1 MMKNDDAVQSFI
13 TDLALRGYSKHTIKA
28 YRLTVER
35 ALAFC
40 GKHFKKVNTQ
50 DLKKFLLFLQR
61 EKNCS
66 LRTIH
71 RHINALRT
79 FYRLFEMDI
88 ADKIQLPKVDKAL
101 PTFLNYGEI
110 EQLLDSIFNTRDLLV
125 VRLLY
130 ATGLRVSELVS
141 LNKDSIE
148 QNTIRVRS
156 GKGKKDRVVFVD
168 DGTVELMEQYVKER
182 GDENPALFVNKRGER
197 LSDRY
202 VEILVK
208 RHAKR
213 AGIKKKV
220 TPHTLRHTFATHLL
234 QNKANI
240 MVIKDLLGHASL
252 STTQIYTHVTDEY
265 KKEIYE
271 NSHPLSKSEPLSTLH

>member
-1 MMKNDDAVQSFI
+1 MNNDEAVQSFI
-13 TDLALRGYSKHTIKA
+13 TDLALRGYSRHTVKA
-28 YRLTVER
+28 YRITVER
-35 ALAFC
+35 ALSHS
-40 GKHFKKVNTQ
+40 GKHFRKVTTQ
-50 DLKKFLLFLQR
+50 DLKSFLLYLQR
-61 EKNCS
+61 EKECS

-88 ADKIQLPKVDKAL
+88 ADKIQLPKVEKAL
-101 PTFLNYGEI
+101 PTFLNFGEI
-110 EQLLDSIFNTRDLLV
+110 ESLLQSIFNRRDLAI

-130 ATGLRVSELVS
+130 ASGLRVSELVS
-141 LNKDSIE
+141 LNRDSIE
-148 QNTIRVRS
+148 GNTVRVRS
-156 GKGKKDRVVFVD
+156 GKGKKDRIVYVD
-168 DGTVELMEQYVKER
+168 DGTAEIINQYLNER
-182 GDENPALFVNKRGER
+182 KDDNPALFVNRRGSR
-197 LSDRY
+197 LTDRY
-202 VEILVK
+202 IEILVK

-234 QNKANI
+234 QNQANI

-265 KKEIYE
+265 KREIYE
-271 NSHPLSKSEPLSTLH
+271 NSHPLSKN

>member
-1 MMKNDDAVQSFI
+1 MNNNEAVQSFI
-13 TDLALRGYSKHTIKA
+13 TDLALRGYSDHTIKA
-28 YRLTVER
+28 YRITAER
-35 ALAFC
+35 ALKFSE
-40 GKHFKKVNTQ
+40 KHFKKVTTQ
-50 DLKKFLLFLQR
+50 DLKQFLLFLQK
-61 EKNCS
+61 EKECS

-71 RHINALRT
+71 RHINALRS
-79 FYRLFEMDI
+79 FFRLYEMDV
-88 ADKIQLPKVDKAL
+88 ADKIQLPKVEKAL
-101 PTFLNYGEI
+101 PTFLNFSEM
-110 EQLLDSIFNTRDLLV
+110 EKLLDSIFSNRDLAI

-130 ATGLRVSELVS
+130 ASGLRVSELVG
-141 LNKDSIE
+141 LDRDSIE
-148 QNTIRVRS
+148 GNMIHVKS
-156 GKGKKDRVVFVD
+156 GKGKKDRIVFID
-168 DGTVELMEQYVKER
+168 DGTIQLIDTYVEER
-182 GDENPALFVNKRGER
+182 TDDNPALFVNRRGTR
-197 LSDRY
+197 LTDRY

-252 STTQIYTHVTDEY
+252 STTQIYTHVTDEF

-271 NSHPLSKSEPLSTLH
+271 SSHPLSKG

>member
-1 MMKNDDAVQSFI
+1 MDNNEAVQSFI

-28 YRLTVER
+28 YRITAER
-35 ALAFC
+35 ALKFC
-40 GKHFKKVNTQ
+40 EKHFKKVTTQ
-50 DLKKFLLFLQR
+50 DLKQFLLFLQR
-61 EKNCS
+61 EKECS

-79 FYRLFEMDI
+79 FFRLYEMDV
-88 ADKIQLPKVDKAL
+88 ADKIQLPKVEKAL
-101 PTFLNYGEI
+101 PTFLNFKEM
-110 EQLLDSIFNTRDLLV
+110 EALLDSIFSKRDLAI

-130 ATGLRVSELVS
+130 ASGLRVSELMK
-141 LNKDSIE
+141 LDQDSIE
-148 QNTIRVRS
+148 ENMIQVKS
-156 GKGKKDRVVFVD
+156 GKGKKDRVVFID
-168 DGTVELMEQYVKER
+168 DGTIQLIREYLDER
-182 GDENPALFVNKRGER
+182 EDENPALFVNRRGTR
-197 LSDRY
+197 LTDRY
-202 VEILVK
+202 IEILVK

-271 NSHPLSKSEPLSTLH
+271 SSHPLSKG

>member
-1 MMKNDDAVQSFI
+1 MNNNEAVQSFI

-28 YRLTVER
+28 YRITIER
-35 ALAFC
+35 ALQFC
-40 GKHFKKVNTQ
+40 SKNFKKVTTQ
-50 DLKKFLLFLQR
+50 DLKGFLLFLQR
-61 EKNCS
+61 EKECS

-79 FYRLFEMDI
+79 FYRLYEMDT
-88 ADKIQLPKVDKAL
+88 ADKIQLPKVEKTL
-101 PTFLNYGEI
+101 PTFLNFGEM
-110 EQLLDSIFNTRDLLV
+110 EKLLDSIFSKRDLAI

-130 ATGLRVSELVS
+130 ASGLRVSELVG
-141 LNKDSIE
+141 LNRDTIE
-148 QNTIRVRS
+148 ENVIRVRS
-156 GKGKKDRVVFVD
+156 GKGKKDRVVFID
-168 DGTVELMEQYVKER
+168 DGTLELIGEYLNER
-182 GDENPALFVNKRGER
+182 ADENPALFVNRRGTR
-197 LSDRY
+197 LTDRY
-202 VEILVK
+202 IEILVK

-271 NSHPLSKSEPLSTLH
+271 NSHPLSKS

>member
-1 MMKNDDAVQSFI
+1 MDNNEAVQSFI
-13 TDLALRGYSKHTIKA
+13 TDLALRGYSKHTVKA
-28 YRLTVER
+28 YRITVER
-35 ALAFC
+35 ALKFC
-40 GKHFKKVNTQ
+40 GKHFKRVTTQ
-50 DLKKFLLFLQR
+50 DLKQFLLFLQR
-61 EKNCS
+61 EKECS
-66 LRTIH
+66 LRSIH

-79 FYRLFEMDI
+79 FYRLFEMDT
-88 ADKIQLPKVDKAL
+88 ADKIQLPKVDKTL
-101 PTFLNYGEI
+101 PTFLNFGEV
-110 EQLLDSIFNTRDLLV
+110 ELLLNSIFNKRDLAI

-130 ATGLRVSELVS
+130 ASGLRVSELVA
-141 LNKDSIE
+141 LDMDSIE
-148 QNTIRVRS
+148 EHRIQVRS
-156 GKGKKDRVVFVD
+156 GKGKKDRVVYVD
-168 DGTVELMEQYVKER
+168 EGTLVLLKDYLQDR
-182 GDENPALFVNKRGER
+182 GDDSPALFVNRRGTR
-197 LSDRY
+197 LTDRY

-234 QNKANI
+234 QNQANI

-271 NSHPLSKSEPLSTLH
+271 NAHPLSRT

>member
-1 MMKNDDAVQSFI
+1 MMNNNEAVQSFV
-13 TDLALRGYSKHTIKA
+13 TDLALRGYSAHTVKA
-28 YRLTVER
+28 YRITVER
-35 ALAFC
+35 ALKFSK
-40 GKHFKKVNTQ
+40 KHFKKVTTQ
-50 DLKKFLLFLQR
+50 DLKQFLLFLQR
-61 EKNCS
+61 EKECS
-66 LRTIH
+66 LRSIH

-88 ADKIQLPKVDKAL
+88 ADKIQLPKVEKAL
-101 PTFLNYGEI
+101 PTFLNFGEM
-110 EQLLDSIFNTRDLLV
+110 ETLLNSIFNKRDLAI

-130 ATGLRVSELVS
+130 ASGLRVSELMM
-141 LNKDSIE
+141 LNRDSIE
-148 QNTIRVRS
+148 GNSIRVKS
-156 GKGKKDRVVFVD
+156 GKGKKDRVVYVD
-168 DGTVELMEQYVKER
+168 SGTVDIIEEYLHER
-182 GDENPALFVNKRGER
+182 KDENEALFVNRRGKR

-202 VEILVK
+202 IEILVK

-234 QNKANI
+234 QNQANI

-271 NSHPLSKSEPLSTLH
+271 NSHPLSKN

>member
-1 MMKNDDAVQSFI
+1 MDNNEAVQSFI
-13 TDLALRGYSKHTIKA
+13 TDLALRGYSKHTVKA
-28 YRLTVER
+28 YRITVER
-35 ALAFC
+35 ALKFC
-40 GKHFKKVNTQ
+40 GKH
-50 DLKKFLLFLQR
+50 LKSVKTKYLKQFLLFLQR
-61 EKNCS
+61 EKECS
-66 LRTIH
+66 LRSIH

-79 FYRLFEMDI
+79 FYRLFEMDT
-88 ADKIQLPKVDKAL
+88 ADKIQLPKVDKTL
-101 PTFLNYGEI
+101 PTFLNFGEI
-110 EQLLDSIFNTRDLLV
+110 ELLLNSIFNKRDLAI

-130 ATGLRVSELVS
+130 ASGLRVSELVA
-141 LNKDSIE
+141 LDRESIE
-148 QNTIRVRS
+148 EHRIQVRS
-156 GKGKKDRVVFVD
+156 GKGKKDRVVYVD
-168 DGTVELMEQYVKER
+168 EGTLILLKEYLQDR
-182 GDENPALFVNKRGER
+182 KDDNPALFVNRRGTR
-197 LSDRY
+197 LTDRY

-234 QNKANI
+234 QNQANI

-271 NSHPLSKSEPLSTLH
+271 SAHPLSRT

>member
-1 MMKNDDAVQSFI
+1 MNNNEAVQSFV
-13 TDLALRGYSKHTIKA
+13 TDLGLRGYSAHTVKA
-28 YRLTVER
+28 YRITVER
-35 ALAFC
+35 ALKFSE
-40 GKHFKKVNTQ
+40 KHFKKVTTQ
-50 DLKKFLLFLQR
+50 DLKQFLLFLQR
-61 EKNCS
+61 EKECS
-66 LRTIH
+66 LRSIH

-88 ADKIQLPKVDKAL
+88 ADKIQLPKVEKAL
-101 PTFLNYGEI
+101 PTFLNFGEMDT
-110 EQLLDSIFNTRDLLV
+110 LLNSIFNKRDLAI

-130 ATGLRVSELVS
+130 ASGLRVSELMM
-141 LNKDSIE
+141 LNRDSIE
-148 QNTIRVRS
+148 GNSIRVRS
-156 GKGKKDRVVFVD
+156 GKGKKDRVVYVD
-168 DGTVELMEQYVKER
+168 SGTVNIIEEYFHER
-182 GDENPALFVNKRGER
+182 KDENEALFVNRRGKR
-197 LSDRY
+197 LTDRY

-208 RHAKR
+208 QHAKR

-234 QNKANI
+234 QNQANI

-271 NSHPLSKSEPLSTLH
+271 NSHPLSKN